1 MALGRGGR
9 ESRGEEGQV
18 IPLLLTAIIAI
29 VALTMLIMQVGRAG
43 LLRTQSQ
50 TAADAAALAAMEA
63 IRDDWRAGLA
73 AGHLPFHDYEDY
85 TDIARE
91 AAADYASRN
100 GGELTDFDFTGG
112 FNQYVVTVRTRS
124 AEKQGGDLEEVDDE
138 RAAATA
144 HASMTAP
151 DCDIQPA
158 PQNAGSVPLA
168 GLWCA
173 GDLAASW
180 AAVDNPGDLRD
191 DVAPYWNEPTLE
203 RERPEITHLHPA
215 VAFDG
220 NLSHAMGAQ
229 ISRGK
234 MVERAKSWL
243 EANGGGPVPYSM
255 SGYFPGPGGKSYR
268 TDCSGFISM
277 AWSLEASLTTTTLQG
292 VAHSID
298 QDELQPGDILLN
310 SEGAGAQSHV
320 VMFLGWVPGSGKS
333 KYKAIEQRGGDGTV
347 VTQEMPYP
355 YFSEKYDPYRYD
367 NIVDNPGSSEDA

>member
-1 MALGRGGR
+1 MDLGRSNRAGDR
-9 ESRGEEGQV
+9 EEGQV
-18 IPLLLTAIIAI
+18 LPLLLTAVIAI
-29 VALTMLIMQVGRAG
+29 VAMTMLIMQVGRAG

-73 AGHLPFHDYEDY
+73 AGLLPFHGYEDY
-85 TDIARE
+85 TDTARE
-91 AAADYASRN
+91 AAADYARRN
-100 GGELTDFDFTGG
+100 SAELTDFDFTGG
-112 FNQYVVTVRTRS
+112 FNRYAVTVRTRS
-124 AEKQGGDLEEVDDE
+124 AEKQGGDLEEVDDK
-138 RAAATA
+138 RATATA
-144 HASMTAP
+144 HAALTAP

-158 PQNAGSVPLA
+158 PQSAGPVPLT

-180 AAVDNPGDLRD
+180 AAVDTPGDLRD

-220 NLSHAMGAQ
+220 NLSHAMGTQ

-234 MVERAKSWL
+234 VVERARSWL

-292 VAHSID
+292 VAHQID
-298 QDELQPGDILLN
+298 QGDLKRGDILLN
-310 SEGAGAQSHV
+310 SEGPGAQSHV

-333 KYKAIEQRGGDGTV
+333 EYKAIEQRGGDGTV

-355 YFSEKYDPYRYD
+355 YFSEKYVPYRYD
-367 NIVDNPGSSEDA
+367 NIDDGSGNSEDA